1 MSCIPNEIKGILC
14 TVWMEAAQKTSGEI
28 SGKSKNRTSDVN
40 ERFGQLVLNLGLN
53 IDKIIEN

>member
-1 MSCIPNEIKGILC
+1 
-14 TVWMEAAQKTSGEI
+14 MEAAQETSGEI
-28 SGKSKNRTSDVN
+28 SGRSKNRTSDVN